1 MVNRKSVIGTLEIGK
16 LQAKQA
22 PQLHVPQAKTSLAKT

>member
-16 LQAKQA
+16 LQAQ
-22 PQLHVPQAKTSLAKT
+22 QLHVPQAKTSLAKT